1 MAIIRKWPRPSDY
14 REAVQAPQVS
24 FTVPQLRNAVIHVD
38 QFGIPSTVTGKS
50 AIVFRATVGSRDVAL
65 RCFTR
70 EASYQESRY
79 RALRA
84 HLAGN
89 WPRYLVDFTYHDQE
103 ILVGTRRYPVVEMSW
118 AEGQPL
124 DAWIGQHLRQGR
136 ELASLAMRWIEVVKD
151 LEGRGMAHGDLGSD
165 NFLVSR
171 SDFRLI
177 DYDGIL
183 VPELAGA
190 PSGEAGIRDFQHP
203 GRVGYYAPNMDA
215 FPALV
220 IYLSL
225 LALESDRSLWQRY
238 HTGENLIFSAS
249 DYAAPRGTRIW
260 QDLADNRDPDV
271 RRLTAALA
279 DMCGAPIDSLPS
291 LSQIVGRTVLPM
303 REPGRT
309 EVSGSYDTEINRQ
322 NPSCLLLLVDQSG
335 SMNDAFAGSLATRKA
350 DAVADAI
357 NNVLMEVVIRCTQS
371 LGEGPRNYFDV
382 GVIGYG
388 PNDNV
393 GSCLGGGRRGRTLV
407 SVSELA
413 ENTLRVE
420 ERQKQVSDGTG
431 GVVETTIRF
440 PVWLDPVA
448 EGGAPMR
455 EAIQFASTLLDSW
468 VAEHPTSRPPI
479 VINIS
484 GGGADTD
491 PIAAAEK
498 LTSIR
503 TADGTVL
510 LYNVYLSSSAVP
522 PISFPGS
529 SQELPDFPAR
539 ALFGMST
546 IIPSH
551 IRDEFAREGNIVEP
565 DARGFVL
572 NADFAPLIQS
582 LDLGT
587 RLTLRDNIFPFPDE
601 RASLTPDAGR
611 ESGSAKASLFISYSH
626 RDERY
631 REQLVKHL
639 SSLIWQGAITD
650 WYDRKIAP
658 GKEWRDEIDQ
668 NLDTADCVLLLV
680 SPDFLASEYCYG
692 IEMQRALKK
701 HREGRVLVIPV
712 IVRSA
717 DWRHT
722 PLEGL
727 EALPKDAKPIVEW
740 AHRDRAWLNV
750 TEGIRRA
757 LWPASDAPGRG
768 RRS

>member
-1 MAIIRKWPRPSDY
+1 MAIVRKWPRSSDY
-14 REAVQAPQVS
+14 LEAVQAPEAS
-24 FTVPQLRNAVIHVD
+24 FTVPQLRSAVIRVD
-38 QFGIPSTVTGKS
+38 QLGIPSAATGKS
-50 AIVFRATVGSRDVAL
+50 AIVFRATVGSQDVAL

-70 EASYQESRY
+70 EASHQESRY

-84 HLAGN
+84 HLDGN
-89 WPRYLVDFTYHDQE
+89 WPRYLVDFTYRDHE
-103 ILVGTRRYPVVEMSW
+103 ILVGARRYPVVEMSW
-118 AEGQPL
+118 AEGQTL
-124 DAWIGQHLRQGR
+124 NAWIGQHLRQDR
-136 ELASLAMRWIEVVKD
+136 ELVSLAMRWLEVVKD
-151 LEGRGMAHGDLGSD
+151 LEGRGIAHGDIDSD
-165 NFLVSR
+165 NFLVSGF
-171 SDFRLI
+171 DLTLI
-177 DYDGIL
+177 DYDGVF
-183 VPELAGA
+183 VPALSDA
-190 PSGEAGIRDFQHP
+190 PPGEAGIPDFQHP
-203 GRVGYYAPNMDA
+203 GRPGYYAPNMDA

-238 HTGENLIFSAS
+238 HSGENLIFSAS
-249 DYAAPRGTRIW
+249 DYAAPQGTRIW
-260 QDLADNRDPDV
+260 QDLAGNRDPGV

-279 DMCGAPIDSLPS
+279 DMCDAHIDSLPP
-291 LSQIVGRTVLPM
+291 LSQIVGRTILPM
-303 REPGRT
+303 REPGGT
-309 EVSGSYDTEINRQ
+309 EVPGSYDAEINRQ
-322 NPSCLLLLVDQSG
+322 NPGCLLLLVDQSG

-357 NNVLMEVVIRCTQS
+357 NNVLMEIVIRCTQS

-388 PNDNV
+388 SKDGV
-393 GSCLGGGRRGRTLV
+393 GSCLGAALRGRVLV

-420 ERQKQVSDGTG
+420 KRPKRVSDGAG
-431 GVVETTIRF
+431 GVVETAIRF

-455 EAIQFASTLLDSW
+455 EAIQLAGTLLDSW

-479 VINIS
+479 VVNIS

-491 PIAAAEK
+491 PVAAAEK

-503 TADGTVL
+503 TSDGTVL
-510 LYNVYLSSSAVP
+510 LYNVYLSSSAIP
-522 PISFPGS
+522 AISFPGS
-529 SQELPDFPAR
+529 LQELPDFPAR

-546 IIPSH
+546 IIPRH
-551 IRDEFAREGNIVEP
+551 MRDELALEGYVVES

-572 NADFAPLIQS
+572 NADFVPIIEF

-587 RLTLRDNIFPFPDE
+587 RLTLGDEIFPFTDE
-601 RASLTPDAGR
+601 QASPPSDASR
-611 ESGSAKASLFISYSH
+611 EPGGTKATLFISYSH

-639 SSLIWQGAITD
+639 ASLIWQGAITD
-650 WYDRKIAP
+650 WYDRKVVP

-680 SPDFLASEYCYG
+680 SPDFLASEYCYS
-692 IEMQRALKK
+692 IEMQRALEK

-722 PLEGL
+722 PLGDL
-727 EALPKDAKPIVEW
+727 EALPKDAKPVVEW
-740 AHRDRAWLNV
+740 VHRDRAWLNV

-757 LWPASDAPGRG
+757 LWPANDAPGR
-768 RRS
+768 RRP